1 MITVPTNE
9 DVNIKLPWHVIK
21 YLAVQ
26 SYIHKKPMDDII
38 SDAIKHR
45 LNQGEFVK

>member
-1 MITVPTNE
+1 LLTVNE
-9 DVNIKLPWHVIK
+9 KDDVTINLPWHVIK

-38 SDAIKHR
+38 ADALKHR
-45 LNQGEFVK
+45 LNQGEFV